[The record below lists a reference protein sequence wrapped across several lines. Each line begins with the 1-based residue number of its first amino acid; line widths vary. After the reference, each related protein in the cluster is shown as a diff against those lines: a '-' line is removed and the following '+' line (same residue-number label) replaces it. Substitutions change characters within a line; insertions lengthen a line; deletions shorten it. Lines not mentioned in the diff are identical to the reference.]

1 MNSIFQY
8 CPLQYHYNS
17 ASGEVLNVALLVL
30 FPDQQ
35 KLAFVYPEKL
45 TRLRAAYPNSIAE
58 RTIKAFFKGIASKVD
73 ALNRQPE
80 IFNDYRNRTLDFI
93 NDEILVRDASAL
105 QFGEI
110 KTSIL
115 YTEDLTKIIKQLEV
129 LYLSAYEVEEVS
141 YKKHTEEY
149 LIKEYRNK
157 IRLGDD
163 QIFTR
168 RKIEENKQIGEY
180 TFPFAWQNGTY
191 NIVSPVSL
199 DLKLPESIIKKAT
212 LNFGKF
218 TLLQGYADENK
229 ARFDILLAEP
239 KLKGLAS
246 KYDEAVKILEQ
257 VPCVKLWGESQLD
270 EYSQK
275 TLDTLIFTK

>member
-80 IFNDYRNRTLDFI
+80 IFNDYSNRILDFI

-157 IRLGDD
+157 IKLGDD

-218 TLLQGYADENK
+218 TLLQGYADEHK

-257 VPCVKLWGESQLD
+257 VPCVKLWDESQLD